1 MIIVTGGYGFIGSN
15 LVHAL
20 NRRGRADIVV
30 VDDLTDGRKY
40 VNLAGATIADYHHWV
55 DFPARFAQLA
65 ASGAQIDAV
74 YHLGACSDTLEWDG
88 RRMMAANFEFS
99 RDLLDICEQ
108 HQIPFIYASS
118 AAVYGLSEVCL
129 ENPACE
135 RPLNVYGYSKLAFDQ
150 HVRQRLPTL
159 RTRVV
164 GLRYFNV
171 YGPREQHKGRMASVM
186 YHFDQQLQQGATVR
200 LFGASHSVAAGEQS
214 RDFVFVDDVV
224 AQTLWFG
231 GETAVSGIFNCG
243 TGRTAT
249 FNEVAQAVIAHHGHG
264 AISYIPFPEELLGAY
279 QHRTCADMRA
289 ARSVGFSLVARDI
302 ALGVRA
308 YLDSLRP

>member
-1 MIIVTGGYGFIGSN
+1 MIVVTGGYGFIGSN

-20 NRRGRADIVV
+20 NQRGRDDIWV
-30 VDDLTDGRKY
+30 VDDLTDGRKF
-40 VNLAGATIADYHHWV
+40 VNLVGATVADYHHWS
-55 DFPARFAQLA
+55 DFPQRFAQTA
-65 ASGAQIDAV
+65 ARGVNIDAV

-99 RDLLDICEQ
+99 RDLLDTCEH
-108 HQIPFIYASS
+108 HQIPLIYASS
-118 AAVYGLSEVCL
+118 AAVYGLSEVCV
-129 ENPACE
+129 EAPAYE

-150 HVRQRLPTL
+150 HVRYRLPNL

-186 YHFDQQLQQGATVR
+186 YHFDQQLRGGASLA
-200 LFGASHSVAAGEQS
+200 LFGASHGVAAGEQS

-231 GETAVSGIFNCG
+231 SETSVSGIFNCG
-243 TGRTAT
+243 TGSAAT
-249 FNEVAQAVIAHHGHG
+249 FNDVAQAVVAHHGHG
-264 AISYIPFPEELLGAY
+264 TIQYIPFPVELLGAY
-279 QHRTCADMRA
+279 QHRTCADLRA
-289 ARSVGFSLVARDI
+289 VRLAGFDLPLRNVTQ
-302 ALGVRA
+302 GVRV
-308 YLDSLRP
+308 YLDRLRP